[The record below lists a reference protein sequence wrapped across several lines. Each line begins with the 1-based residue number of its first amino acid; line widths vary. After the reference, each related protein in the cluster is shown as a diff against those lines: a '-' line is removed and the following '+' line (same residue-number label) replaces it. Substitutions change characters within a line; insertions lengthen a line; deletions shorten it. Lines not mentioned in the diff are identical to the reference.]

1 MVVAKRYYE
10 EHLLYV
16 ILDNYVRKKQF
27 NFFIKQK
34 LRKKSCYNRT
44 RGKIIELLKY
54 GIRFTCLKGSL
65 HTTIF
70 SKYTEIL
77 QLKNIFRIF

>member
-1 MVVAKRYYE
+1 MVAKRYYE

-27 NFFIKQK
+27 SFFIKQK

-44 RGKIIELLKY
+44 RGNEVLKY
-54 GIRFTCLKGSL
+54 GIRVTCLKGSL